1 MYRFLEQAM
10 LELKRIKCLQGRM
23 KRYNE
28 ELLKGSITGC
38 LRKNGKVAIYYDRTS
53 TVGDKRIRNRMLI
66 GDTNSAEVRAMAE
79 ARYLKKLDDTLT
91 RNRHLL
97 EKLVNKYKSY
107 SQESIL
113 SEMPSLY
120 SKVIFA
126 NRQIPIIS
134 GKNQIISNNDIIA
147 EARAN
152 TSSDDSPISDS
163 EKNTKEFQN
172 THYAITGEPV
182 RSKNEAIIYN
192 MLYSYGIPF
201 KYDAIIRVRDEA
213 GMTAK
218 VSPDF
223 VIRAKDGSLILYE
236 HLGMLKEMDY
246 RIKFAEKLWIYGI
259 NGYNLWENFFIS
271 TDGVNNSIN
280 TAAIDRM
287 IRDFILPLV

>member
-1 MYRFLEQAM
+1 MYKFLEQAM
-10 LELKRIKCLQGRM
+10 LELNRIKTLQRRM
-23 KRYNE
+23 KSYDE
-28 ELLKGSITGC
+28 ELLNGSITGC
-38 LRKNGKVAIYYDRTS
+38 LRKNGKVAIYHDRTS
-53 TVGDKRIRNRMLI
+53 IVGDKRIRNRRLI
-66 GDTNSAEVRAMAE
+66 GDVNSAEVRAMAE
-79 ARYLKKLDDTLT
+79 ARYLKKLDNTLA

-97 EKLVNKYKSY
+97 ERLVSKYKSY

-120 SKVIFA
+120 GKVIFA
-126 NRQIPIIS
+126 NKQIPIIS
-134 GKNQIISNNDIIA
+134 GKNQIISNSDKIA
-147 EARAN
+147 EASIN
-152 TSSDDSPISDS
+152 PSGEDSATRDADR
-163 EKNTKEFQN
+163 NTKEFQN

-201 KYDAIIRVRDEA
+201 KYDAMIRVRDEA

-259 NGYNLWENFFIS
+259 NGYSLWENFFIS

-287 IRDFILPLV
+287 IRDYIVPLV